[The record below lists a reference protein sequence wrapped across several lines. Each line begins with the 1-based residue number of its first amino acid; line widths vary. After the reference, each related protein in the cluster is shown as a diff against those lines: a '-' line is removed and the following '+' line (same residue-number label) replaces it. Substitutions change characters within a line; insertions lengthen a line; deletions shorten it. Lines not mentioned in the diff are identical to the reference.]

1 MNKKEL
7 QMRHLAIM
15 GELDKIETAAKAR
28 EAGNRALTAEEQQNF
43 DALMRE
49 DAMIAAQLR
58 SMATDAELSKMREAE
73 DKSAQ
78 LREYYKGLMT
88 QKRSDVT
95 LTFTPK
101 TTPDGSSI
109 TESGAVTLKINEVM
123 DTKVEGLGLP
133 QGVNVLTGVTGD
145 EVWPVNINDAEMEE
159 VGEIETVNEQAI
171 NFDNIKA
178 ASRRISLAIGVSR
191 KAIDFAAFDLY
202 SYILFK
208 IRKALAK
215 HLAKKVY
222 SHANWNGNKG
232 PFSLVTADT
241 LDLSTNPFEKILLA
255 AAEFAAL
262 GFEEQPVFTIDKYT
276 EAKLKA
282 TLKSSGVPGYIIEN
296 GLLAGYQYTTSGFI
310 NKTLNGENELV
321 DETDANGYKKHFMG
335 IGLWE
340 YLALQQHGEMTL
352 TTDATSA
359 AVAKANKVVSV
370 FSTEIS
376 MTELSSKI
384 NGNTSGKPQA
394 FALYELSF

>member
-7 QMRHLAIM
+7 QLRHMAIL
-15 GELDKIETAAKAR
+15 GELNQIEETASKR
-28 EAGNRALTAEEQQNF
+28 EEGNRALTAEEQQKF

-49 DAMIAAQLR
+49 DSIIASKLR
-58 SMATDAELSKMREAE
+58 GMATDAELAKMRESE

-78 LREYYKGLMT
+78 LREYYKDLMA

-95 LTFTPK
+95 LTFVAK

-145 EVWPVNINDAEMEE
+145 EVWPINVNDVEMEE
-159 VGEIETVNEQAI
+159 VGEIQVVNEQAI
-171 NFDNIKA
+171 NFDNVKA
-178 ASRRISLAIGVSR
+178 VSQRVSLAVSVSR
-191 KAIDFAAFDLY
+191 KAIDFAAFDVY
-202 SYILFK
+202 SYVMFK

-215 HLAKKVY
+215 YFAKKIY
-222 SHANWNGNKG
+222 SHAAWNGNKG
-232 PFSLVTADT
+232 PYSLVTPGA
-241 LDLSTNPFEKILLA
+241 LDLSSDPFEKILVA
-255 AAEFAAL
+255 AADFAAQ
-262 GFEEQPVFTIDKYT
+262 GFEEMPVFTIDKYT

-296 GLLAGYQYTTSGFI
+296 GLLAGYPYTTSGFI
-310 NKTLNGENELV
+310 NKKLNGENELV
-321 DETDANGYKKHFMG
+321 DETDAGGYKKHFMG
-335 IGLWE
+335 IGLWD
-340 YLALQQHGEMTL
+340 YFALQQHGTMTL
-352 TTDATSA
+352 VTDATSA

>member
-7 QMRHLAIM
+7 QVRHLAIL
-15 GELDKIETAAKAR
+15 GELNQIEETASKR
-28 EAGNRALTAEEQQNF
+28 EEGNRALTAEEQQKF

-49 DAMIAAQLR
+49 DSIIAAQLR
-58 SMATDAELSKMREAE
+58 GMATDAELAKIRENE

-78 LREYYKGLMT
+78 LREYYQDLMM

-95 LTFTPK
+95 LTFVPK

-123 DTKVEGLGLP
+123 DTKLEGLGLP
-133 QGVNVLTGVTGD
+133 QGVTVLTGVTGD
-145 EVWPVNINDAEMEE
+145 EVWPINTNDAEMEE
-159 VGEIETVNEQAI
+159 VGEIEVVNEQAI
-171 NFDNIKA
+171 NFDNVKA
-178 ASRRISLAIGVSR
+178 VSHRVSLAIGVSR
-191 KAIDFAAFDLY
+191 KAIEFAAFDLY
-202 SYILFK
+202 SYIIFK

-215 HLAKKVY
+215 YFAKKVY

-232 PFSLVTADT
+232 PFSLVTAGA
-241 LDLSTNPFEKILLA
+241 LDLSSAPFEKILLA
-255 AAEFAAL
+255 AAEFAGA

-282 TLKSSGVPGYIIEN
+282 TLKSPGVAGYIIEN
-296 GLLAGYQYTTSGFI
+296 GLLAGFPYTTSGHI
-310 NKTLNGENELV
+310 NKTLDTNEYV
-321 DETDANGYKKHFMG
+321 DETDGNGYKKHFMG
-335 IGLWE
+335 IGLWD
-340 YLALQQHGEMTL
+340 YFALQQHGAMTL
-352 TTDATSA
+352 VTDATSA
-359 AVAKANKVVSV
+359 QVAKANKVVSV